1 MPVPQLLALSGIGV
15 PPFSVRG
22 ATMTLEPI
30 PQAAQLR
37 RTINGA
43 LVDVSQPR
51 FRKYL
56 ATIRGDDQQAPAC
69 DGVWP
74 GRGTEVQC
82 LAELSVAGTVEE
94 PTEETTEPP
103 FGRPH
108 VPGSVKHE
116 SGFTFYRLLLTMR
129 VTHFSIDRDEWGAA
143 TSWTLMLE
151 EE

>member
-1 MPVPQLLALSGIGV
+1 MAELLALSGIGV

-22 ATMTLEPI
+22 ATMTLEPV

-37 RTINGA
+37 RTINGT
-43 LVDVSQPR
+43 LVDVAQPQ

-56 ATIRGDDQQAPAC
+56 ATIRCTDQQPPAF
-69 DGVWP
+69 DGIWP
-74 GRGTEVQC
+74 GRGTQVEC
-82 LAELSVAGTVEE
+82 LAELAVAGIVEE
-94 PTEETTEPP
+94 PTEEGTGPP

-108 VPGSVKHE
+108 VPGSIRHE
-116 SGFTFYRLLLTMR
+116 SGFTFYRLILTMR